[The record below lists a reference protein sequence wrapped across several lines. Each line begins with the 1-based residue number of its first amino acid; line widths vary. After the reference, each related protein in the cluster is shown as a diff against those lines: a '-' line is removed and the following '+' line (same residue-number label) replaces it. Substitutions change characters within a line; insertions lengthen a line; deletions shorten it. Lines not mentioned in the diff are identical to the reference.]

1 MLEKPREAG
10 ESKFSLFAEGPV
22 TQFIRGVTS
31 YSLKPLYL
39 GVLLGFF
46 AFLFFNFI
54 NYLCSLRKSIR
65 NSRTRYNRNIN
76 CDIFFSGA
84 LLSTIGIMGIYLA
97 RIFEQTKGRTRY
109 VIKDIKDYKK

>member
-1 MLEKPREAG
+1 M
-10 ESKFSLFAEGPV
+10 FAEGPV

-46 AFLFFNFI
+46 AFLF
-54 NYLCSLRKSIR
+54 SIILIVYALYAKLTGIAVPGTT
-65 NSRTRYNRNIN
+65 SI
-76 CDIFFSGA
+76 IIVVSFFSGA
-84 LLSTIGIMGIYLA
+84 LLSTMGIMGIYLA

-109 VIKDIKDYKK
+109 VIKNIKNYRK